1 MRFLSTNP
9 DHSIY
14 KELIEKYPRRG
25 ILLFKLLED
34 SKNNGSSLNK
44 GLQEIFITYV
54 SALNDPDSGV
64 FALEE
69 FDSDADVY
77 EQEINQSNTSKKKA
91 KTIGKLT
98 PILKYLKKLT
108 LTPEQINDADVEPI
122 FAAGWSERDFLDV
135 VCLCS
140 VVNCI
145 NRLAMGAGLDQR
157 LSIG

>member
-1 MRFLSTNP
+1 MRFLLTNP
-9 DHSIY
+9 DQSIL
-14 KELIEKYPRRG
+14 KALIEKYPRRG

-34 SKNNGSSLNK
+34 SKSNGISLNNE
-44 GLQEIFITYV
+44 LQEMCITYV
-54 SALNDPDSGV
+54 SALNNPDSDV

-69 FDSDADVY
+69 FESDVDAYGQNID
-77 EQEINQSNTSKKKA
+77 QLNISKKKA
-91 KTIGKLT
+91 KTIGKLI
-98 PILKYLKKLT
+98 PILTFLKKLT

-122 FAAGWSERDFLDV
+122 FAAGWSERDYLDL

-145 NRLAMGAGLDQR
+145 NRIAMGAGLERR